1 MPFAKGGATS
11 PRSRFR
17 HCNRSNRLPPALVFR
32 SGRAPRGFAH
42 RRQARN
48 EPGATDQARN
58 ERAIRRIP
66 SSSAIQEDTALMA
79 QKFTLNVN
87 GKDHAVDVDPDMP
100 LLYAL
105 RNDIGLNNP
114 HFGCGLAQC
123 GACTVHLDG
132 QPIRS
137 CVTPVSAVGK
147 AKVVTLAGLGTPEQ
161 PHPLQTAYVEEQ
173 VPQCGYCIN
182 GWIMTAAA
190 FLRDKKKPTD
200 AEIKTALEGLKC
212 RCGTHMGII
221 RAVKRASEMMG

>member
-1 MPFAKGGATS
+1 MLRPNVPIARRPAAAPKIRSLEPFQSAGHWISVRAGHAFRIRASAPGLERTGAI
-11 PRSRFR
+11 
-17 HCNRSNRLPPALVFR
+17 
-32 SGRAPRGFAH
+32 
-42 RRQARN
+42 
-48 EPGATDQARN
+48 E
-58 ERAIRRIP
+58 
-66 SSSAIQEDTALMA
+66 EDTALMA
-79 QKFTLNVN
+79 QTFTLNVN
-87 GKDHAVDVDPDMP
+87 GKDHKVEADPDMP

-123 GACTVHLDG
+123 GACTVHIDG
-132 QPIRS
+132 QAIRS
-137 CVTPVSAVGK
+137 CVTPVSAVGTG
-147 AKVVTLAGLGTPEQ
+147 KVVTLAGLGTPEK

-212 RCGTHMGII
+212 RCGTHLGII